1 VTSPTFSSFASNAF
15 LPSRGMH
22 FDGSGATRVYDWKTF
37 RAMNG
42 GAQHAASTQPA
53 ATQPASTQ
61 PVATQPGST
70 QPAATQAPPTTAGAT
85 QPTEAVSQGVSSAS
99 AAPTTASGYLRP
111 GSIDQNQFKAMLAA
125 ASLGTPG
132 KPAAGMPAGTGLSP
146 MPAATGRSPLA
157 PVNALAVQQAS
168 TGLPMPGAAVANGQA
183 PAIATSAAAP
193 SAATPL
199 AATPGGAA
207 IPTLSAAQFAA
218 LTGVHLDEQSAAGNG
233 NRQPAT
239 AAAPGNPADHGIP
252 PDALTMT
259 DAAIPPDAPPVAL
272 DGQAAA
278 LPSTD
283 KSASDKSGD
292 DKDEDGVLKLTQIPD
307 RETRQEYAAKGIKWK
322 LVDDPAADRLFFGP
336 DGKLSWDDAVDLINP
351 LQHIPGI
358 NILYRQLTGDKISG
372 AAELLGAIPFGP
384 LSTLGAVVNLA
395 VKSTSGRDIG
405 DNLVA
410 MLTGEGKSETKTTD
424 LAAREPQPAA
434 TAATGETAEIAG
446 ETAGPAV
453 PAEVELASAY
463 SVRDHTYGRG

>member
-1 VTSPTFSSFASNAF
+1 MTSPTFSSFASNAF

-61 PVATQPGST
+61 PAATQPGST

-85 QPTEAVSQGVSSAS
+85 QPTEAVSQDVSSAS

-168 TGLPMPGAAVANGQA
+168 TGLPMPGAAVANSQA
-183 PAIATSAAAP
+183 PAMQSP
-193 SAATPL
+193 V
-199 AATPGGAA
+199 ATPGGAA

-218 LTGVHLDEQSAAGNG
+218 LTGAHLDERNAAGNG
-233 NRQPAT
+233 SQPPVTSPAS
-239 AAAPGNPADHGIP
+239 GNPGDHGMP

-278 LPSTD
+278 LPST
-283 KSASDKSGD
+283 DKSGD

-322 LVDDPAADRLFFGP
+322 LVDDPAADQLFFGP